1 MKGGEKVEKQTMLYA
16 SRLLKAGTVKEVSR
30 NAKVLFEAGK
40 EVEANILLL
49 RYAGKRSELIL
60 RKEVEQW
67 QPLRKLG

>member
-1 MKGGEKVEKQTMLYA
+1 MGKQTMLYA